1 MRNQLK
7 QLLTVLGSA
16 ELMPRKHLIAVGLR
30 STALLFVCACA
41 VSMAHGQVS
50 TASIHG
56 TVTDTSGAVVPNA
69 VVTVTQTATN
79 YTTTVTTRDNGTFN
93 LPALPVGSYKVD
105 VAGTGFAGYQQ
116 TGLVLEVGQN
126 VMLPIS
132 LGIGAVSQQVVVS
145 AETPA
150 IDSTSPVIQQVVDQR
165 TVAELPLN
173 GRNPATL
180 IDTVPGVT
188 DASINISAQ
197 QTNSTVRT
205 ATANLPSQS
214 APTING
220 VRPGGTYFS
229 LDGAGN
235 TDPFNVIGGPFPNPD
250 ATQEFGVVTGTYG
263 ARYVSAPGGA
273 VNVISRSGGNQFHGT
288 VFEFIRNGAVNATN
302 RYATSP
308 DPLKR
313 NQYGFAVGGPIVK
326 SKLFF

>member
-1 MRNQLK
+1 
-7 QLLTVLGSA
+7 
-16 ELMPRKHLIAVGLR
+16 
-30 STALLFVCACA
+30 
-41 VSMAHGQVS
+41 
-50 TASIHG
+50 
-56 TVTDTSGAVVPNA
+56 
-69 VVTVTQTATN
+69 
-79 YTTTVTTRDNGTFN
+79 
-93 LPALPVGSYKVD
+93 
-105 VAGTGFAGYQQ
+105 
-116 TGLVLEVGQN
+116 
-126 VMLPIS
+126 
-132 LGIGAVSQQVVVS
+132 
-145 AETPA
+145 
-150 IDSTSPVIQQVVDQR
+150 
-165 TVAELPLN
+165 
-173 GRNPATL
+173 
-180 IDTVPGVT
+180 
-188 DASINISAQ
+188 
-197 QTNSTVRT
+197 VRT

-326 SKLFF
+326 SKLFFFASVQETNTRSRSLINTYVGSPAEQSGQFTQVSTGKVIQLPVAKFAANVLKYIPAPNSGTNIFIGSTPLKLDEPQATVKLDYSLGNNRVFAR